1 MKKTC
6 HLYLKRSN
14 KSSLYKYVS
23 SIPKVFIDMK
33 SKHYTKLHEMIA
45 TALAAHQLA
54 DWSNKTARDIIIRT
68 IVKRFKEYMDIYE

>member
-1 MKKTC
+1 
-6 HLYLKRSN
+6 
-14 KSSLYKYVS
+14 
-23 SIPKVFIDMK
+23 MK

-68 IVKRFKEYMDIYE
+68 IIKRFKEYMDVYE